1 MGKLQVIGRL
11 ARVAATAL
19 TPVALDEATKIIN
32 RHLDKRKDYVKIPDV
47 KSLSLDEAMKVLE
60 QYEFNYALV
69 KVKVDVKYAYNDSD
83 TVLRILPKGGAS
95 IDPTTFVKIYY
106 ADEETIQQ
114 SNVLFKNM
122 MDQKVDKQEKRQQ
135 AVCDL
140 TDKTK
145 QVATDVSGKLGL
157 TKKTRIVISK
167 FANKE
172 TDDQD
177 GFLSRQSLSI
187 TQFFD

>member
-11 ARVAATAL
+11 ARVVAAAL

-32 RHLDKRKDYVKIPDV
+32 RQLDKRKDYVKIPDV
-47 KSLSLDEAMKVLE
+47 KSLSLDEAAKVLE

-69 KVKVDVKYAYNDSD
+69 KVKADVKYAYNDSD

-95 IDPTTFVKIYY
+95 VDPTTFVKIYY

-135 AVCDL
+135 AVRGL

-157 TKKTRIVISK
+157 TKKDKNSDI
-167 FANKE
+167 
-172 TDDQD
+172 
-177 GFLSRQSLSI
+177 
-187 TQFFD
+187 

>member
-11 ARVAATAL
+11 ARVATAAL

-47 KSLSLDEAMKVLE
+47 KSLSLNEAAKVLE

-69 KVKVDVKYAYNDSD
+69 KVKADVKYAYNDSD
-83 TVLRILPKGGAS
+83 TVLRILPKGGANV
-95 IDPTTFVKIYY
+95 DPTTFVKLYY
-106 ADEETIQQ
+106 ADEETIKQ
-114 SNVLFKNM
+114 SNDLFKDM

-135 AVCDL
+135 TVRDL

-145 QVATDVSGKLGL
+145 QVATDVSSKLGL
-157 TKKTRIVISK
+157 TKKDKSDI
-167 FANKE
+167 
-172 TDDQD
+172 
-177 GFLSRQSLSI
+177 
-187 TQFFD
+187 

>member
-11 ARVAATAL
+11 ARVAAAAL

-32 RHLDKRKDYVKIPDV
+32 RQLDKRKDYVKIPDV
-47 KSLSLDEAMKVLE
+47 KSLSLDEAAKVLE

-69 KVKVDVKYAYNDSD
+69 KVKADVKYAYNDSD
-83 TVLRILPKGGAS
+83 TVLRILPKGGANV
-95 IDPTTFVKIYY
+95 DPTTFVKLYY
-106 ADEETIQQ
+106 ADEETIKQ
-114 SNVLFKNM
+114 SNDLFKDM

-135 AVCDL
+135 AVRGL

-157 TKKTRIVISK
+157 TKKDKNSDI
-167 FANKE
+167 
-172 TDDQD
+172 
-177 GFLSRQSLSI
+177 
-187 TQFFD
+187 

>member
-1 MGKLQVIGRL
+1 MGKLQIIGRL
-11 ARVAATAL
+11 ARVATAAL

-47 KSLSLDEAMKVLE
+47 KSLYLDEAAKVLE

-69 KVKVDVKYAYNDSD
+69 KVKADVKYAYNDSD
-83 TVLRILPKGGAS
+83 AVLRILPKGGANV
-95 IDPTTFVKIYY
+95 DPTTFVKLYY
-106 ADEETIQQ
+106 ADEEIIKQ
-114 SNVLFKNM
+114 SNDLFKDM

-135 AVCDL
+135 AVRDL

-157 TKKTRIVISK
+157 TKKDKSDI
-167 FANKE
+167 
-172 TDDQD
+172 
-177 GFLSRQSLSI
+177 
-187 TQFFD
+187 

>member
-1 MGKLQVIGRL
+1 MGKLQIIGRL
-11 ARVAATAL
+11 ARVATAAL

-47 KSLSLDEAMKVLE
+47 KSLSLNEAAKVLE

-69 KVKVDVKYAYNDSD
+69 KVKADVKYAYNDSD
-83 TVLRILPKGGAS
+83 TVLRILPKGGTNV
-95 IDPTTFVKIYY
+95 DPTTFVKLYY
-106 ADEETIQQ
+106 ADEETIKQ
-114 SNVLFKNM
+114 SNTLFKDM

-135 AVCDL
+135 AVRDL

-157 TKKTRIVISK
+157 TKKDKNSDI
-167 FANKE
+167 
-172 TDDQD
+172 
-177 GFLSRQSLSI
+177 
-187 TQFFD
+187 

>member
-1 MGKLQVIGRL
+1 MGKLQAIGRL
-11 ARVAATAL
+11 ARVAAAAL

-32 RHLDKRKDYVKIPDV
+32 RQLDKRKDYVKIPDV
-47 KSLSLDEAMKVLE
+47 KSLSLDEAAKVLE

-69 KVKVDVKYAYNDSD
+69 KVKADVKYAYNDSD
-83 TVLRILPKGGAS
+83 TVLRILPKGCAS
-95 IDPTTFVKIYY
+95 VDPTTFVKIYY

-135 AVCDL
+135 AVRGL

-157 TKKTRIVISK
+157 TKKDKNSDI
-167 FANKE
+167 
-172 TDDQD
+172 
-177 GFLSRQSLSI
+177 
-187 TQFFD
+187 